1 MFSMLGNMDGL
12 RVLDLYA
19 GSGALGI
26 EALSRGAE
34 HATFVESQR
43 GAAAVLRENLEDLGL
58 TTSATLAIVPV
69 ARARGALAQDAPFDL
84 VLCDPPWP
92 DLDRALADVWR
103 LLGRELLRAGALVV
117 LEHPARTA
125 LEIPRELPFTIDKT
139 RKWGDTAVTLLLFSE
154 NPEELPN

>member
-1 MFSMLGNMDGL
+1 MLGNMDGL

-69 ARARGALAQDAPFDL
+69 ARE
-84 VLCDPPWP
+84 
-92 DLDRALADVWR
+92 RALNVKPAPTTTT
-103 LLGRELLRAGALVV
+103 GLR
-117 LEHPARTA
+117 
-125 LEIPRELPFTIDKT
+125 PRVDSSHATT
-139 RKWGDTAVTLLLFSE
+139 SSASR
-154 NPEELPN
+154 